1 MDVNDDAGCLKAR
14 VARTFIASRAAKV
27 KPN

>member
-1 MDVNDDAGCLKAR
+1 MDVNDDTGCLKAR
-14 VARTFIASRAAKV
+14 VARAFIASRAAKV